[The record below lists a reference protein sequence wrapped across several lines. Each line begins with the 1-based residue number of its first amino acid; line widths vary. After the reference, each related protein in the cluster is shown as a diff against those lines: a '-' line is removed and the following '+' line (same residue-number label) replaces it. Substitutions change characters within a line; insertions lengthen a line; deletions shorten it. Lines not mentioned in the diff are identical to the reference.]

1 MDARADRAQPERAG
15 GFMTRDER
23 INQQVEGAG
32 QLYKPV
38 MLKAYE
44 GTASPRSAIKA
55 HCLVCVGYKRD
66 EVTHC
71 TGFSCP
77 LWAYR
82 PYQNKGGEK

>member
-1 MDARADRAQPERAG
+1 
-15 GFMTRDER
+15 MTRDER
-23 INQQVEGAG
+23 INQQVEEAG

-55 HCLVCVGYKRD
+55 QCLICVGYKRD
-66 EVTHC
+66 DVSHC
-71 TGFSCP
+71 TSFSCP

-82 PYQNKGGEK
+82 PYQKQGVGA

>member
-1 MDARADRAQPERAG
+1 MDARADRAQSERAG

-23 INQQVEGAG
+23 INQQVAQAG
-32 QLYKPV
+32 QLYRPM

-44 GTASPRSAIKA
+44 GSASPRSAIKA
-55 HCLVCVGYKRD
+55 QCLICVGYKRD

-82 PYQNKGGEK
+82 PYQKQGVGA